1 MGRMSDPYA
10 SMPLDQSPLLE
21 FLLGYFHEDWKLD
34 DPTESAV
41 VARYRAK
48 ALPPD
53 VARLVSDIDS
63 VLSGWDDPDLQALI
77 SRHLI
82 SVQPEQPANEWLRWL
97 RSALLAEPSETHP
110 IK

>member
-77 SRHLI
+77 SRA
-82 SVQPEQPANEWLRWL
+82 S
-97 RSALLAEPSETHP
+97 SASNPNSLPTNGCDGCVRLC
-110 IK
+110 